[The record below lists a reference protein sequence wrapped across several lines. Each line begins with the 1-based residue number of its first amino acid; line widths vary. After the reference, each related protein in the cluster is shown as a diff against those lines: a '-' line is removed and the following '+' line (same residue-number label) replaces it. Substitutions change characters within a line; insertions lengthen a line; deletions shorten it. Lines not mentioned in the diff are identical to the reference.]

1 MSSSVGSFLESMQ
14 HTSPST
20 TRWPNKGQRF
30 ESPGKRLSNHCLSQF
45 VPDASCPPS
54 LAVNFTAI
62 WDCSPRPVPGGSC
75 RAQERSRPHM
85 NIADLATKVFSGRM
99 WKHKDV
105 HPKALGEMQPIEGG
119 MSVPQ
124 VTMRGNPV
132 TLVGDEVKVGDKAR
146 DFTVVANDL
155 STVSLNDTSGVR
167 IFRSV
172 PSLDTGVC
180 DAEVPRFNE
189 VAASLECVKVYT
201 ISMDLPFAQA
211 RWCGAAGVENVV
223 TLSDHRD
230 ASFGQNWG

>member
-1 MSSSVGSFLESMQ
+1 
-14 HTSPST
+14 
-20 TRWPNKGQRF
+20 
-30 ESPGKRLSNHCLSQF
+30 
-45 VPDASCPPS
+45 
-54 LAVNFTAI
+54 
-62 WDCSPRPVPGGSC
+62 
-75 RAQERSRPHM
+75 M

-105 HPKALGEMQPIEGG
+105 HPKALGQMQPIEGG

-155 STVSLNDTSGVR
+155 STVTLNDTSGVR
-167 IFRSV
+167 IFLSV

-180 DAEVPRFNE
+180 DAEVRRFNE
-189 VAASLECVKVYT
+189 EAASLEGVKVYT

-230 ASFGQNWG
+230 ASFGQNWGVLIKELRLLARAVFVVDSSNTVTYVEYVPEVSSHPDYEKALAAAKAAK